1 MFVHVCGSVGVCAH
15 ECSYPQSPEEGAGS
29 PGAGIAGGYGLPDM
43 G

>member
-1 MFVHVCGSVGVCAH
+1 MCVGVWEYVH
-15 ECSYPQSPEEGAGS
+15 MSECSYPQSPAEGAGF